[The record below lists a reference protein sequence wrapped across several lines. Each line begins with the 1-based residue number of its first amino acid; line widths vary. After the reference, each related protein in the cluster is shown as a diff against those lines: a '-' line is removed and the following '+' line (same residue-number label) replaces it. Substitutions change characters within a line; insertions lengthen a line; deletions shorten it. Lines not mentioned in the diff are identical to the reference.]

1 MTHSLLEEL
10 ALLTPE
16 QQQEWLDNCSEDI
29 VRGVTNQEWWVV
41 ARPEQKTP
49 EGDWTIWL
57 ILSGR
62 GWGKTR
68 TGAEW
73 VIDQAIENPLD
84 KDGLPTEWGCFAQT
98 NADGRLMMVEG
109 PSGLLNVLHKRNIPF
124 TYTGAP
130 MKIVLPQGQKIH
142 IRGADDPDVGRGMN
156 LAGAWLDEV
165 AKWRYAQQAWIEGIA
180 PGLRTLTANGVK
192 PRAVVTTTPKPI
204 PLLTEWVK
212 RTDNSVHVTRG
223 STFDNAANL
232 SSAALEEMKRR
243 YEGTR
248 IGRQELYG
256 ELLFDVE
263 GALWNLQMIESA
275 RVTECPTLVR
285 IVVAIDPAV
294 TSNES
299 SDETGIVVAGLTT
312 EGQYYVLDDV
322 SLKASPDTWAK
333 KAVEAYHLWKA
344 DRIIGE
350 ANNGGDMIGL
360 LLKQVDI
367 NVSYTKVTASRG
379 KQVRAEPISAL
390 YEQGRVHH
398 VGVFEKLET
407 QMCEWTPDM
416 AKSPDRMDA
425 LVWALTELSSGGS
438 SMIALASM
446 SNMCQ
451 SCGMPSPKT
460 ATICFKCGTQ
470 FNEQ

>member
-10 ALLTPE
+10 ALLSPE
-16 QQQEWLDNCSEDI
+16 EQTEWFANSPEEI
-29 VRGVTNQEWWVV
+29 VHAVNNQDWWVV
-41 ARPEQKTP
+41 SRPEQKTP
-49 EGDWTIWL
+49 EGDWTVWL

-73 VIDQAIENPLD
+73 IVDQALQNPFD

-109 PSGLLNVLHKRNIPF
+109 PSGLLNVLKKRNIDF
-124 TYTGAP
+124 IYTGAP

-180 PGLRTLTANGVK
+180 PGLRTLTANGTK

-212 RTDNSVHVTRG
+212 RDDGSVHVTRG
-223 STFDNAANL
+223 STFDNAVNL
-232 SSAALEEMKRR
+232 SSAALEEMKRG

-248 IGRQELYG
+248 VGRQELYG
-256 ELLFDVE
+256 ELLLDIE
-263 GALWNLQMIESA
+263 GALWTLQMIEEA
-275 RVTECPTLVR
+275 RVKVAPRLIR

-294 TSNES
+294 TSNED
-299 SDETGIVVAGLTT
+299 SDETGIVVAGLTGD
-312 EGQYYVLDDV
+312 GQYYVLADL
-322 SLKASPDTWAK
+322 SLRASPDAWAK
-333 KAVEAYHLWKA
+333 KAVEAYHFWKA

-360 LLKQVDI
+360 LLKQVDT
-367 NVSYTKVTASRG
+367 NVSYKKVTASRG

-398 VGVFEKLET
+398 VGMFEKLET

-425 LVWALTELSSGGS
+425 LVWALTELSENGNA
-438 SMIALASM
+438 MIGLAALA
-446 SNMCQ
+446 NFCPN
-451 SCGMPSPKT
+451 CAMPAPKS
-460 ATICFKCGTQ
+460 AIICPICGT
-470 FNEQ
+470 NMAA

>member
-16 QQQEWLDNCSEDI
+16 QQEEWLANASEDV
-29 VRGVTNQEWWVV
+29 VRSVTNQDWWVV
-41 ARPEQKTP
+41 SRPEQKTP
-49 EGDWTIWL
+49 EGDWTVWL

-73 VIDQAIENPLD
+73 IIDQAIENPVD

-98 NADGRLMMVEG
+98 NSDGRLMMVEG
-109 PSGLLNVLHKRNIPF
+109 PSGLLNVLRKRGIQF
-124 TYTGAP
+124 DYTGAP

-142 IRGADDPDVGRGMN
+142 IRGADDPDVGRGFN

-165 AKWRYAQQAWIEGIA
+165 AKWRYAREAWIEGIS
-180 PGLRTLTANGVK
+180 PGLRTLTANGTK

-204 PLLTEWVK
+204 PLLTEWIK
-212 RTDNSVHVTRG
+212 REDGSVHVTRG

-232 SSAALEEMKRR
+232 SSAALNEMKLR

-256 ELLFDVE
+256 ELLLDIE
-263 GALWNLQMIESA
+263 GALWTLQMIEEA
-275 RVTECPTLVR
+275 RVKESPRLIR

-294 TSNES
+294 TNNED
-299 SDETGIVVAGLTT
+299 SDETGIVVAGMTGN
-312 EGQYYVLDDV
+312 GQYYVLADR
-322 SLKASPDTWAK
+322 SIKASPDAWAK
-333 KAVEAYHLWKA
+333 QAVEAYHTWQA

-350 ANNGGDMIGL
+350 SNNGGDMIGL
-360 LLKQVDI
+360 LLKQVDN
-367 NVSYTKVTASRG
+367 NVSYKKVTASRG

-416 AKSPDRMDA
+416 PKSPDRMDA
-425 LVWALTELSSGGS
+425 LVWALTELSEDGNAMVGLA
-438 SMIALASM
+438 ALANFCSSCSM
-446 SNMCQ
+446 
-451 SCGMPSPKT
+451 PAPKS
-460 ATICFKCGTQ
+460 AIFCPICNASMKG
-470 FNEQ
+470 